1 MVEKDSSVH
10 EAFLSILAY
19 FGPLYS
25 RGDRVAASMSREIIR
40 MRDREVV
47 GIAGGCAEMER
58 EADSQSDYSESHIT
72 VSHLQLH
79 V

>member
-1 MVEKDSSVH
+1 
-10 EAFLSILAY
+10 
-19 FGPLYS
+19 
-25 RGDRVAASMSREIIR
+25 
-40 MRDREVV
+40 MRDRDVV
-47 GIAGGCAEMER
+47 GIAGGYAEMER